1 MIQFNRSWWESTCS
15 SAWRGCPCKND
26 QLPPMLRLRGLCPFS
41 TMRTKNPTIGTRFT
55 PVQRPD
61 NLRNDWFKGGLSSKI
76 ELEGEN
82 PDNPSSERM
91 KWTFS
96 DVVWNVTAF
105 TNAPKDSF
113 ALGKWE
119 WTVTGDSGNCHKG
132 KILLFLFLEF
142 FLFRFPGQPYT
153 TFLKLTGCLDG
164 EFTCNDGECIQMEQ
178 RQLIFVKLFSIF
190 SHIKGILHQK
200 IFYRLNL
207 IFWIVM
213 GCGIA
218 RFGRRGL
225 KTTET

>member
-1 MIQFNRSWWESTCS
+1 MIQFNSSWWEIPCS
-15 SAWRGCPCKND
+15 SPWRGCPCKND
-26 QLPPMLRLRGLCPFS
+26 QLPPILRLRGLCPFS

-82 PDNPSSERM
+82 PDNPSTERM

-132 KILLFLFLEF
+132 KISLFLFLQL
-142 FLFRFPGQPYT
+142 FLFVSQVSHTQRFSSSLAVLMVNSPVMMGNVSRWSKGNL
-153 TFLKLTGCLDG
+153 FL
-164 EFTCNDGECIQMEQ
+164 
-178 RQLIFVKLFSIF
+178 
-190 SHIKGILHQK
+190 
-200 IFYRLNL
+200 
-207 IFWIVM
+207 
-213 GCGIA
+213 
-218 RFGRRGL
+218 
-225 KTTET
+225 